1 LEPEFKPDLPGEAQ
15 ITLADISKASAL
27 GWKPKTDL
35 RTGIMRSIEY
45 IKKEFE
51 EGRIK

>member
-1 LEPEFKPDLPGEAQ
+1 MEPEFKPDLPGEAK

-35 RTGIMRSIEY
+35 ETGLLHAIDY
-45 IKKEFE
+45 IKFE
-51 EGRIK
+51 MAEGRI